1 MNTIDEA
8 IEVLQGIKDGKAIQ
22 SALEGYKWED
32 RDDTYNND
40 LPDFHNLNYRVKPE
54 PLEFWVNVYPH
65 GSACLHETE
74 KLAIQHRSDGVSR
87 TIKVIEVI
95 E

>member
-8 IEVLQGIKDGKAIQ
+8 IRILLAMQEGKEIQAMVKDTGWNKRDV
-22 SALEGYKWED
+22 SADVMPNFQYF
-32 RDDTYNND
+32 TY
-40 LPDFHNLNYRVKPE
+40 RIKPE